1 MYVVLIDSLL
11 TFFLAKLLHGF
22 WDITVVF
29 RNQLPRVLRN
39 GEADHVNRIG
49 QSYGGPY
56 MMDVCNNKATPAN
69 VHLPGLSLVFKL
81 KVHTHILSNGNSLR
95 RAVLCIIAVNKDWGL
110 KKPANQ
116 TQEGNYNKRHD
127 VSMSRSKF
135 RNSSFEAKLQ
145 IPPHDKLERKST
157 GLVTCGL
164 MGKRKR
170 KSNSVDK
177 TSPSSGWPIEF
188 SSLVDFFRNGSY
200 VAHELHREFES
211 KSSILACLMHRP
223 AAAPDLVRTN
233 SGSNS
238 GSFKYGAIALITSP
252 CMFSLSE
259 SRNVSTLAIAILAAF
274 HERSLGNLPPGDKST
289 ITAAVT
295 LVTIPGGEP
304 NDFSSLFGVVM
315 AGNFLARIRNVEP
328 TGEKHKTIFNCL
340 RTRSIKNFQQFSRES
355 TRPAPLTSLR
365 TPAMIFSISSSGNRS
380 GISPVDSISLI
391 RTRKSSLGI

>member
-1 MYVVLIDSLL
+1 MDEWMNWWTDLQVGNCFLYSLL
-11 TFFLAKLLHGF
+11 QHEEYTIASMHNFKTQINENQTFFGPSFSCTNFALKNRNILQKTDLSEFTQSLILECIYRSNLMLFVFQLQAKLKK
-22 WDITVVF
+22 
-29 RNQLPRVLRN
+29 VLKKFSL
-39 GEADHVNRIG
+39 I
-49 QSYGGPY
+49 YIY
-56 MMDVCNNKATPAN
+56 VCNNKATPAN
-69 VHLPGLSLVFKL
+69 VHLP
-81 KVHTHILSNGNSLR
+81 
-95 RAVLCIIAVNKDWGL
+95 
-110 KKPANQ
+110 
-116 TQEGNYNKRHD
+116 ED
-127 VSMSRSKF
+127 VSMSRSKL

-164 MGKRKR
+164 IGKRKR
-170 KSNSVDK
+170 KSNSVD
-177 TSPSSGWPIEF
+177 
-188 SSLVDFFRNGSY
+188 
-200 VAHELHREFES
+200 
-211 KSSILACLMHRP
+211 RP

-238 GSFKYGAIALITSP
+238 GSFKYGTIALITSA
-252 CMFSLSE
+252 CIFSLSE

-274 HERSLGNLPPGDKST
+274 QERSLGNLPPGDKST

-304 NDFSSLFGVVM
+304 NDFNSLYSKM